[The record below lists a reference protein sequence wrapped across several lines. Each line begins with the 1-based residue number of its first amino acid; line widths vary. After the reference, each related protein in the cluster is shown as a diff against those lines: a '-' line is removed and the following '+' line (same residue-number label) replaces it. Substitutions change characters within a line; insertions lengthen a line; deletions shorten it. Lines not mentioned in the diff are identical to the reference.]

1 MSKMKN
7 KFNNNILFYS
17 FIILLILV
25 LIIYSSIMLY
35 DNYKKQ
41 QIKDEISLLNQQ
53 TLLNDL
59 YSSYVS
65 DVNTTAQK
73 CSILNNQFNY
83 LLSVNAELY
92 SKLKAINKNAIVE
105 TDNNVKY
112 MYVLENIK
120 LWLQYKKINKE
131 CKVNKKVALY
141 FYPEINGWSV
151 EKSQLDAKTMLFQ
164 GKLRD
169 VLSKCGYSSI
179 SLPYITYIPIIKQ
192 MAIDYNITSSPSAF
206 INNKIFYDIPVNPTT
221 EFYKE
226 IDCNIS

>member
-59 YSSYVS
+59 YSSYIS

-83 LLSVNAELY
+83 LLNVNAELY
-92 SKLKAINKNAIVE
+92 DKLKSINKNAIVE

-120 LWLQYKKINKE
+120 LWLQYKKINRE
-131 CKVNKKVALY
+131 CKANKKVALY
-141 FYPEINGWSV
+141 FYPEINDWSV
-151 EKSQLDAKTMLFQ
+151 EKSELNAKTMLFQ
-164 GKLRD
+164 RKLSN
-169 VLSKCGYSSI
+169 VLNKCGYYSI
-179 SLPYITYIPIIKQ
+179 ALPYIKYIPIIQQ

-206 INNKIFYDIPVNPTT
+206 INNKVFYDIPVNPTI

>member
-1 MSKMKN
+1 MSEIKN
-7 KFNNNILFYS
+7 KFNRNILFYS
-17 FIILLILV
+17 FIILLIFI

-41 QIKDEISLLNQQ
+41 QIKDEISLLDQQ

-59 YSSYVS
+59 YSSYIS

-83 LLSVNAELY
+83 LLNVNKELY
-92 SKLKAINKNAIVE
+92 TKLKEINKNAIVE
-105 TDNNVKY
+105 TDNNIKY

-131 CKVNKKVALY
+131 CGTNKKVALY
-141 FYPEINGWSV
+141 FYPEINGWSIK
-151 EKSQLDAKTMLFQ
+151 KSELDAKTRLFQ
-164 GKLRD
+164 RKLNI
-169 VLSKCGYSSI
+169 VLNKCGYASI
-179 SLPYITYIPIIKQ
+179 ALPYITYIPIIQQ
-192 MAIDYNITSSPSAF
+192 MTIDYNITSSPSVY
-206 INNKIFYDIPVNPTT
+206 INNKVFYDMPTNPNK

-226 IDCNIS
+226 IDCNID